1 MFMPELTLEIIW
13 AILSIAVGAIAIA
26 VWQFAGTL
34 RSTAKENEQWKWVS
48 IFVNAAEQMLAD
60 NTGPERLDW
69 VMAQI
74 KARFPKLDTDTIRA
88 MVEANVKNMR

>member
-26 VWQFAGTL
+26 AWQFVVTL
-34 RSTAKENEQWKWVS
+34 KKGANENEQWKWVS
-48 IFVNAAEQMLAD
+48 IFVNAAEQMMAD
-60 NTGPERLDW
+60 GTGPERLDW

-88 MVEANVKNMR
+88 MIEANVKNLR

>member
-1 MFMPELTLEIIW
+1 MPELTLEIIW
-13 AILSIAVGAIAIA
+13 GILSIALGAIAIA
-26 VWQFAGTL
+26 VWQFVGTL

-60 NTGPERLDW
+60 GTGPERLDW

-74 KARFPKLDTDTIRA
+74 KARFPKLDTDVIRA
-88 MVEANVKNMR
+88 MVEANVKNLR